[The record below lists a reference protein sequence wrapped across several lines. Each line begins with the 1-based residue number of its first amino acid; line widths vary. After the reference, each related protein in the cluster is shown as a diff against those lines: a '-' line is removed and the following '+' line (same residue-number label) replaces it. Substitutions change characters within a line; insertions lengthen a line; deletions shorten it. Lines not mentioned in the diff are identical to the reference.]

1 MTDSQVMAQPISR
14 RAVLIWGVVVAAV
27 LALLAAYVCL
37 PRYPDLTHFD
47 PQAMARRES
56 LMWRHYYE
64 KRYFALFRDLYDV
77 GRRQYGFSPLDS
89 ARLGY
94 EAASAARSF
103 QPSTSRAEAEAALPA
118 LRAYFRILARGAKQP
133 VDIEDAA
140 RTELAWWQA
149 RREAATPDQYG
160 AIVARVTTLLY
171 GVDNEDVRRAGLL
184 RAQAMEYRD
193 AHGTNMTRADW
204 MAIRGQLLSAYAALK
219 KGVSAPTS

>member
-1 MTDSQVMAQPISR
+1 LRRADRRAAPDRRWRRRRCGRCRLGRCRLRRGGAVDRVLRQRQVDAGLQIEGKQLPRGFVAVDIHVPAGIGGQSSASGRSMKPCGPRLRTILSSGQPKEHQVTDSQVMAQPISR

-27 LALLAAYVCL
+27 LALVAAYVCL

-94 EAASAARSF
+94 EAASAAR
-103 QPSTSRAEAEAALPA
+103 
-118 LRAYFRILARGAKQP
+118 
-133 VDIEDAA
+133 
-140 RTELAWWQA
+140 
-149 RREAATPDQYG
+149 
-160 AIVARVTTLLY
+160 
-171 GVDNEDVRRAGLL
+171 
-184 RAQAMEYRD
+184 
-193 AHGTNMTRADW
+193 
-204 MAIRGQLLSAYAALK
+204 
-219 KGVSAPTS
+219 